1 MKRNFLEILSDIST
15 NHPKSIA
22 WLGTVSGW
30 FSVDMLRATQIF
42 YASTAGLVSLCA
54 LILTAPQAYQKI
66 KQLLKK

>member
-1 MKRNFLEILSDIST
+1 MKRTLLEPLIDFST
-15 NHPKSIA
+15 NHPRSIA

-30 FSVDMLRATQIF
+30 LSVDMLRAAQIF
-42 YASTAGLVSLCA
+42 YAATAGLVSLCA

>member
-1 MKRNFLEILSDIST
+1 MKRNLLEPLIDLSNT
-15 NHPKSIA
+15 HPRSIA

-42 YASTAGLVSLCA
+42 YAATAGLVSLCA